1 MRQVKNPIAAGA
13 NAALQRTSKAST
25 DRYRIHVIDRAAQI
39 LDCFGFDHQELSVSE
54 IGAKTGLHRSTAHR
68 ILMALE
74 YNDLIHQNPDTGKYH
89 LGIKLFKL
97 GHQAVSQ
104 LDLREICRPFLNRLM
119 NDTKETVH
127 LAVLDED
134 QVLYLDKVEGPH
146 ALRMPSRVG
155 RHIPTYCTSL
165 GKAMLSTLE
174 DQEVKKILGR
184 QVLKPCTV
192 NTVKNVAQ
200 LLADLKT
207 VRKRG
212 YAVDN
217 EEIELGL
224 RCVGAPIKDYTGAMV
239 GAISVAA
246 PSARLSGQKIP
257 SVGRLVMATAEEMSE
272 KLGYEKLKKAKA
284 LRPDAA
290 RRDTIKNWRKDA
302 DRNRA
307 GRKIRQSERSEASLS
322 RVR

>member
-1 MRQVKNPIAAGA
+1 MV
-13 NAALQRTSKAST
+13 NAKLQRTSKAPVE
-25 DRYRIHVIDRAAQI
+25 RYRIHVIDRAAQI

-74 YNDLIHQNPDTGKYH
+74 YNDLIKQNPSTGKYH

-104 LDLREICRPFLNRLM
+104 LNLREICRPFLSRLM
-119 NDTKETVH
+119 NDTKETIH
-127 LAVLDED
+127 LAVLDDD

-155 RHIPTYCTSL
+155 RYIPTYCTSL
-165 GKAMLSTLE
+165 GKAMLSCLD
-174 DQEVKKILGR
+174 DQEVKSILRR
-184 QVLKPCTV
+184 QTLKPHTE
-192 NTVKNVAQ
+192 NTVKNINQ
-200 LLADLKT
+200 LLADLRS

-217 EEIELGL
+217 EEIEIGL
-224 RCVGAPIKDYTGAMV
+224 RCVGAPLRDYTGGMV

-246 PSARLSGQKIP
+246 PSARLSEKNTPVI
-257 SVGRLVMATAEEMSE
+257 GRMVIAIAAEISEQLGFERPKTAQ
-272 KLGYEKLKKAKA
+272 A
-284 LRPDAA
+284 
-290 RRDTIKNWRKDA
+290 
-302 DRNRA
+302 
-307 GRKIRQSERSEASLS
+307 Q
-322 RVR
+322 

>member
-1 MRQVKNPIAAGA
+1 MRQVKKPVAVMV
-13 NAALQRTSKAST
+13 NAKLQRTSKAPVE
-25 DRYRIHVIDRAAQI
+25 RYRIHVIDRAAQI

-74 YNDLIHQNPDTGKYH
+74 YNDLIKQNPSTGKYH

-104 LDLREICRPFLNRLM
+104 LNLREICRPFLSRLM
-119 NDTKETVH
+119 NDTKETIH
-127 LAVLDED
+127 LAVLDDD

-165 GKAMLSTLE
+165 GKAMLSCLD
-174 DQEVKKILGR
+174 DQEVKSILRR
-184 QVLKPCTV
+184 QTLKPHTE
-192 NTVKNVAQ
+192 NTAKNINQ
-200 LLADLKT
+200 LLADLRS

-217 EEIELGL
+217 EEIEIGL
-224 RCVGAPIKDYTGAMV
+224 RCVGAPLRDYTGGMV

-246 PSARLSGQKIP
+246 PSARLSEKNTPVI
-257 SVGRLVMATAEEMSE
+257 GRMVIAIAAGISEQLGFEKPKTAQ
-272 KLGYEKLKKAKA
+272 A
-284 LRPDAA
+284 
-290 RRDTIKNWRKDA
+290 
-302 DRNRA
+302 
-307 GRKIRQSERSEASLS
+307 Q
-322 RVR
+322 

>member
-1 MRQVKNPIAAGA
+1 MRQVKKPVAVMV
-13 NAALQRTSKAST
+13 NAKFQRTSKAPVE
-25 DRYRIHVIDRAAQI
+25 RYRIHVIDRAAQI

-74 YNDLIHQNPDTGKYH
+74 YNDLIKQNPSTGKYH

-104 LDLREICRPFLNRLM
+104 LNLREICRPFLSRLM
-119 NDTKETVH
+119 NDTKETIH
-127 LAVLDED
+127 LAVLDDD

-155 RHIPTYCTSL
+155 RYIPTYCTSL
-165 GKAMLSTLE
+165 GKAMLSCLD
-174 DQEVKKILGR
+174 DQEVKSILRR
-184 QVLKPCTV
+184 QTLKPHTE
-192 NTVKNVAQ
+192 NTVKNINQ
-200 LLADLKT
+200 LLADLRS

-217 EEIELGL
+217 EEIEIGL
-224 RCVGAPIKDYTGAMV
+224 RCVGAPLRDYTGGMV

-246 PSARLSGQKIP
+246 PSARLSEKNTPVI
-257 SVGRLVMATAEEMSE
+257 GRMVIAIAAEISEQLGFEKPKTAQ
-272 KLGYEKLKKAKA
+272 A
-284 LRPDAA
+284 
-290 RRDTIKNWRKDA
+290 
-302 DRNRA
+302 
-307 GRKIRQSERSEASLS
+307 Q
-322 RVR
+322 

>member
-1 MRQVKNPIAAGA
+1 MV
-13 NAALQRTSKAST
+13 NAKLQRTSKAPVE
-25 DRYRIHVIDRAAQI
+25 RYRIHVIDRAAQI

-74 YNDLIHQNPDTGKYH
+74 YNDLIKQNPSTGKYH

-104 LDLREICRPFLNRLM
+104 LNLREICRPFLSRLM
-119 NDTKETVH
+119 NDTKETIH
-127 LAVLDED
+127 LAVLDDD

-165 GKAMLSTLE
+165 GKAMLSCLD
-174 DQEVKKILGR
+174 DQEVKSILRR
-184 QVLKPCTV
+184 QTLKPHTE
-192 NTVKNVAQ
+192 NTVKNINQ
-200 LLADLKT
+200 LLADLGS

-217 EEIELGL
+217 EEIEIGL
-224 RCVGAPIKDYTGAMV
+224 RCVGAPLRDYTGGMV

-246 PSARLSGQKIP
+246 PSARLSEKNTPVI
-257 SVGRLVMATAEEMSE
+257 GRMVIAIAAGISE
-272 KLGYEKLKKAKA
+272 KLGFEKPKTAQA
-284 LRPDAA
+284 
-290 RRDTIKNWRKDA
+290 
-302 DRNRA
+302 
-307 GRKIRQSERSEASLS
+307 Q
-322 RVR
+322 

>member
-1 MRQVKNPIAAGA
+1 MRPVKKPVAVMV
-13 NAALQRTSKAST
+13 NAKLQRTSKAPVE
-25 DRYRIHVIDRAAQI
+25 RYRIHVIDRAAQI

-74 YNDLIHQNPDTGKYH
+74 YNDLIKQNPSTGKYH

-104 LDLREICRPFLNRLM
+104 LNLREICRPFLSRLM
-119 NDTKETVH
+119 NDTKETIH
-127 LAVLDED
+127 LAVLDDD

-155 RHIPTYCTSL
+155 RYIPTYCTSL
-165 GKAMLSTLE
+165 GKAMLSCLD
-174 DQEVKKILGR
+174 DQEVKSILRR
-184 QVLKPCTV
+184 QTLKPHTE
-192 NTVKNVAQ
+192 NTVKNINQ
-200 LLADLKT
+200 LLADLRS

-217 EEIELGL
+217 EEIEIGL
-224 RCVGAPIKDYTGAMV
+224 RCVGAPLRDYTGGMV

-246 PSARLSGQKIP
+246 PSARLSEKNTPVI
-257 SVGRLVMATAEEMSE
+257 GRMVIAIAAEISEQLGFERPKTAQ
-272 KLGYEKLKKAKA
+272 A
-284 LRPDAA
+284 
-290 RRDTIKNWRKDA
+290 
-302 DRNRA
+302 
-307 GRKIRQSERSEASLS
+307 Q
-322 RVR
+322 

>member
-1 MRQVKNPIAAGA
+1 MRQVKKPVAVVV
-13 NAALQRTSKAST
+13 NAKLQRPSKAPVE
-25 DRYRIHVIDRAAQI
+25 RYRIHVIDRAAQI

-74 YNDLIHQNPDTGKYH
+74 YNDLIKQNPSTGKYH

-104 LDLREICRPFLNRLM
+104 LNLRETCRPFLSRLM
-119 NDTKETVH
+119 NDTKETIH
-127 LAVLDED
+127 LAVLDDD

-165 GKAMLSTLE
+165 GKAMLSCLD
-174 DQEVKKILGR
+174 DQEVKSILRR
-184 QVLKPCTV
+184 QTLKPHTE
-192 NTVKNVAQ
+192 NTVKNIHQ
-200 LLADLKT
+200 LLADLGS

-217 EEIELGL
+217 EEIEIGL
-224 RCVGAPIKDYTGAMV
+224 RCVGAPLRDYTGGMV

-246 PSARLSGQKIP
+246 PSARLSEKNTPVI
-257 SVGRLVMATAEEMSE
+257 GRMVIAIAAEISEQLGFEKPKTAQ
-272 KLGYEKLKKAKA
+272 A
-284 LRPDAA
+284 
-290 RRDTIKNWRKDA
+290 
-302 DRNRA
+302 
-307 GRKIRQSERSEASLS
+307 Q
-322 RVR
+322 